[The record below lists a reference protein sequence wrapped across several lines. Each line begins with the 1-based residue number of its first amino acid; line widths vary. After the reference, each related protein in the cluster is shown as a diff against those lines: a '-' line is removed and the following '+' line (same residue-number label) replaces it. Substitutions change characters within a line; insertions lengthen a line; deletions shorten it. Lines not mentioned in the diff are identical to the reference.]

1 MRLSNNGVFAP
12 ASNLVVVDFEL
23 CFFFFSSIFKLHEES
38 KQKILRRKCSLDY
51 YVILLGPVKHRHASD
66 PN

>member
-38 KQKILRRKCSLDY
+38 NKRYSGENVVWIIMLFY
-51 YVILLGPVKHRHASD
+51 LGL
-66 PN
+66 